1 MEEYSLTCIR
11 CPMGC
16 SLKVTTNGGN
26 VTVTGNTCPRGE
38 DYGKQEVTAPVR
50 TVTSTVPVEGG
61 DIPMVSVKT
70 AGDIPKSK
78 IEDVMK
84 DIKKASAKA
93 PVKIG
98 DVIVADAGMT
108 GTDVIATKDVPVSD

>member
-16 SLKVTTNGGN
+16 SLKVTTNGDN

-61 DIPMVSVKT
+61 EIAVVSVKT

-84 DIKKASAKA
+84 DIKKYRQKRR
-93 PVKIG
+93 
-98 DVIVADAGMT
+98 
-108 GTDVIATKDVPVSD
+108 

>member
-1 MEEYSLTCIR
+1 MEEYNLTCIR

-16 SLKVTTNGGN
+16 SLTVSVSGSE

-38 DYGKQEVTAPVR
+38 DYGIQEVTAPVR

-61 DIPMVSVKT
+61 EIAVVSVKT
-70 AGDIPKSK
+70 AGDIPKEK
-78 IEDVMK
+78 IADVMK
-84 DIKKASAKA
+84 DIKDASAKA

-98 DVIVADAGMT
+98 DVIVKDAGGT
-108 GTDVIATKDVPVSD
+108 GTDVIATKDVLSV